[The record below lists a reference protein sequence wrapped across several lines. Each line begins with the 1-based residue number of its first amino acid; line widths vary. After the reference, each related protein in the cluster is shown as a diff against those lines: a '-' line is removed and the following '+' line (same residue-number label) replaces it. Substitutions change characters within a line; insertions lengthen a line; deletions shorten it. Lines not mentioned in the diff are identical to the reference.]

1 MGLLSLWSVKR
12 WVLQQA
18 TCPWHLLW
26 TRDESQRNSHFFH
39 FLLSN
44 WCMMLLDWI
53 VFSGT
58 VPQFFGASGISCRNF
73 KLLFNNSSTP
83 QPFHISDIFWQTIK
97 QQRFCNLK
105 AVCLLFSFSLSTS
118 KVESSIFFPQLPRSD
133 FYHILSSCTSQF
145 WIYYILNQR
154 GVQFLKFT
162 ADWVMYQ
169 RRPRHSAWFQ
179 TVSFCLKGKWT
190 VLKSCH
196 IEKNKVRGTTYQEI
210 DSMTWSYLIDSKW
223 RNLDQF

>member
-1 MGLLSLWSVKR
+1 
-12 WVLQQA
+12 
-18 TCPWHLLW
+18 
-26 TRDESQRNSHFFH
+26 
-39 FLLSN
+39 
-44 WCMMLLDWI
+44 MLLDWI

-58 VPQFFGASGISCRNF
+58 VPQFFGAYGISCRNF

-179 TVSFCLKGKWT
+179 TVSLYLKGKWT

-196 IEKNKVRGTTYQEI
+196 IEITMSEAQRTKKLTPWPGVISLIPNGATWISFKFYQ
-210 DSMTWSYLIDSKW
+210 K
-223 RNLDQF
+223 RVAGKG